1 MITALNTL
9 MCITKYILNTV
20 QAFSK
25 TIQERTSL
33 IDQKVLKKQLK
44 NVKTI
49 YLVHM
54 ESESYIKKLLSIHI
68 LWNII

>member
-1 MITALNTL
+1 MVTALNTL

-25 TIQERTSL
+25 QIQERTSL
-33 IDQKVLKKQLK
+33 IEQKVLTQQLK

-49 YLVHM
+49 FLANM
-54 ESESYIKKLLSIHI
+54 ENERDIIKLLTIHI